1 MKYISSRAHPEIQ
14 SHARQLL
21 LRAGYEDLAKQIKPT
36 KMTDGQG
43 KMKVFAV
50 DDSRM
55 VLTIYRTVLYN
66 LGCESRLFEFPAG
79 ALEHL
84 RKEKPD
90 LILTDLNMPDITGIA
105 FTQAVRKWYSK
116 EELPIIMVT
125 TQDEARDTEAA
136 FGAGVNDILQKP
148 FTPGH
153 IGKVL
158 EKYNGRIESPSG
170 ALS

>member
-1 MKYISSRAHPEIQ
+1 
-14 SHARQLL
+14 
-21 LRAGYEDLAKQIKPT
+21 
-36 KMTDGQG
+36 MT
-43 KMKVFAV
+43 VFAV

-55 VLTIYRTVLYN
+55 VLNIYRTVLHN

-79 ALEHL
+79 ALERL

-90 LILTDLNMPDITGIA
+90 LILTDLNMPDITGIV

-136 FGAGVNDILQKP
+136 FGAGVNDVLRKP
-148 FTPGH
+148 FTQGH

-158 EKYNGRIESPSG
+158 EKYNGRIESPSD